1 MKKLFTLII
10 ASAFVMIYNT
20 ALIAGETKFSVGAV
34 YNSATF
40 DATGGNKETVLDDDY
55 SSTSISSDE
64 NFGSL
69 FIEYNAVSDSGFGV
83 SAGFE
88 VIPGS
93 VKFASRTRTD
103 TNATDDDDSDAGDY
117 KATAEISNPKSL
129 YFEPTFMFNDNL
141 GLFLKGGI
149 SHVTFKETGD
159 TGKRNSKYAEK
170 SVFGGLYGFGAKAS
184 HSSGLFVKAE
194 GVMTKW
200 STFTQKNS
208 TNTSTIKINPEQKTI
223 RLAVGMSF

>member
-1 MKKLFTLII
+1 VKKLYTLII
-10 ASAFVMIYNT
+10 ASAFAMIYNT
-20 ALIAGETKFSVGAV
+20 ALIAGETGFSVGAV

-40 DATGGNKETVLDDDY
+40 DASGGNIETVLDDDQD
-55 SSTSISSDE
+55 STTVSNDE

-69 FIEYNAVSDSGFGV
+69 FVEYNAVGDSGFGV

-93 VKFASRTRTD
+93 VTFASKTRTD

-117 KATAEISNPKSL
+117 KATAEISNPKSI
-129 YFEPTFMFNDNL
+129 YIEPTFMFNDSL
-141 GLFLKGGI
+141 GLFLKGGV
-149 SHVTFKETGD
+149 SHVTFKEVGD
-159 TGKRNSKYAEK
+159 NGARTSTYADK

-200 STFTQKNS
+200 STFSQKNS
-208 TNTSTIKINPEQKTI
+208 TNTSKIKINPEQKTI
-223 RLAVGMSF
+223 RLAVGFSF